1 MSNVQGSCTPVTDPV
16 SLFSCV
22 LCLGQSYSW
31 TQTPSEVTVTL
42 ELKPLCGAKELEVKL
57 GATECSVR
65 RRAAP
70 AGEYLLQ
77 GTFAK
82 PHRLDDASWYIE
94 DRKTL
99 TIQLTKLKRSEWWM
113 SVFQGHKEISWDQI
127 QPEHPTYVE
136 DLDGDTQALVK
147 KMMFDNQQRQRGLPT
162 RFVSL
167 N

>member
-1 MSNVQGSCTPVTDPV
+1 M
-16 SLFSCV
+16 
-22 LCLGQSYSW
+22 
-31 TQTPSEVTVTL
+31 
-42 ELKPLCGAKELEVKL
+42 KL

-65 RRAAP
+65 RRTAP
-70 AGEYLLQ
+70 SGEYLLQ
-77 GTFAK
+77 GTFTKA
-82 PHRLDDASWYIE
+82 HRLDDASWYIE

-113 SVFQGHKEISWDQI
+113 SVFQGHKEVTWDQL

-162 RFVSL
+162 SEELEKTKLLEQFQSQHPEL
-167 N
+167 DLGELIAKASAGGGANSSEPDSISES

>member
-1 MSNVQGSCTPVTDPV
+1 M
-16 SLFSCV
+16 
-22 LCLGQSYSW
+22 
-31 TQTPSEVTVTL
+31 EL
-42 ELKPLCGAKELEVKL
+42 EPKCGAKEVEVKL
-57 GATECSVR
+57 TATDCSVR

-77 GTFAK
+77 GTFTKA
-82 PHRLDDASWYIE
+82 HRMDDSSWYIE

-99 TIQLTKLKRSEWWM
+99 TIQLSKSKRSEWWM
-113 SVFQGHKEISWDQI
+113 SVFQGHKEISWNQI

-162 RFVSL
+162 RCVL
-167 N
+167 GWQMM